1 MRTVDSPI
9 GIPSLCSSTHIRCA
23 VQHCFGAQRESHSF
37 SLSHFSM
44 CGRAASRTGV
54 LCSAWRWYRRSLG
67 AGSSRRSLATVL
79 RERPNWLAAAR
90 WLLPWIKTQ
99 VRISSRSATGYTF
112 PYLRSLEFAFEYS
125 GVLGPVAHF
134 WVSEWLTRMI
144 AFTRSA
150 HVSIL
155 RGSRDD
161 GADRPRLRQE
171 HSGRFLR
178 EWPTHGGANGER
190 CVSACRSSW

>member
-144 AFTRSA
+144 AFTALANAHRRSMA
-150 HVSIL
+150 HPPTSRHPIPVSLTHCADERNAGIHRVGAYSSQRVSLLIL
-155 RGSRDD
+155 
-161 GADRPRLRQE
+161 
-171 HSGRFLR
+171 
-178 EWPTHGGANGER
+178 
-190 CVSACRSSW
+190 

>member
-9 GIPSLCSSTHIRCA
+9 GISSLRSSTHIRCA
-23 VQHCFGAQRESHSF
+23 VQHCFGAQRASHSF

-90 WLLPWIKTQ
+90 WLLRWIKTQ
-99 VRISSRSATGYTF
+99 VRRSSRSATGYTF

-144 AFTRSA
+144 AFTA
-150 HVSIL
+150 FTLICVAL
-155 RGSRDD
+155 LQRGYDLDQKLFTNS
-161 GADRPRLRQE
+161 
-171 HSGRFLR
+171 
-178 EWPTHGGANGER
+178 
-190 CVSACRSSW
+190 